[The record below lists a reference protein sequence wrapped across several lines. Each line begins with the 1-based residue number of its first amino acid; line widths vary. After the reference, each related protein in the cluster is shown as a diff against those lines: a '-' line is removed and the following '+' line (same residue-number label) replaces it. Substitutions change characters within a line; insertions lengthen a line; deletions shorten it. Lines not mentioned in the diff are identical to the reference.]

1 MGAGGERAVALT
13 RKEIRKLH
21 NFRTLREKYKSL
33 GTTYFP
39 ALANSFFVSDFG
51 IPPISP
57 EPRLLDRGF
66 EPVRGFKSTDSVV
79 DLAPGSSHPL
89 PLLSTPQVFW
99 TLSEEFYRI

>member
-66 EPVRGFKSTDSVV
+66 EPGRGFKINRLGCRPCTWFLSSFTLANLIHTFYTSGVL
-79 DLAPGSSHPL
+79 DL
-89 PLLSTPQVFW
+89 
-99 TLSEEFYRI
+99 I